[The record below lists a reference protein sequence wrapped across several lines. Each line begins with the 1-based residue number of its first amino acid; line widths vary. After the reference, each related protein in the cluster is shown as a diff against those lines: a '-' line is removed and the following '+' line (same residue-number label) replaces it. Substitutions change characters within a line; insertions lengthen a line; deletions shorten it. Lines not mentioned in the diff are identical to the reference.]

1 MKRLIAGNWKMH
13 GLKAAM
19 GEIEALSGKLTPAD
33 LEKSDV
39 LICPPATLLMG
50 LAERAHNGV
59 ALGGQNCHQEEMGAF
74 TGDISAEML
83 AEAGASY
90 CIVGH
95 SERRA
100 KHGEH
105 DALVRQKA
113 DACHRAG
120 ITPIIC
126 VGESFTD
133 RAQGK
138 AVKVV
143 TSQLWA
149 SLPEDHSQVVVA
161 YEPVWAVGSGAIPTL
176 DDIGEVHAALREV
189 AGQNARILYGGSVK
203 PSNAAQILSVPN
215 VHGVLVGGASL
226 KAEEFYGIISA

>member
-1 MKRLIAGNWKMH
+1 MKKLIAGNWKMH
-13 GLKAAM
+13 GFKASM
-19 GEIEALSGKLTPAD
+19 GEVEALSGLLTEED
-33 LEKSDV
+33 LEDNDV
-39 LICPPATLLMG
+39 LICPPVTLLMSLG
-50 LAERAHNGV
+50 DRTHPGI
-59 ALGGQNCHQEEMGAF
+59 ALGGQDCHTEETGAH
-74 TGDISAEML
+74 TGCVSAEML

-113 DACHRAG
+113 TACHRAG
-120 ITPIIC
+120 LTPIVC

-149 SLPEDHSQVVVA
+149 SLPESEGPLVVA
-161 YEPVWAVGSGAIPTL
+161 YEPVWAVGSGSTPTP

-189 AGQNARILYGGSVK
+189 AGPAARILYGGSVK
-203 PSNAAQILSVPN
+203 PANAASILNVPN